1 MLSLCILTQTHKVS
15 AGLHKAW
22 GVQLQETSCPM
33 IGLLLLLLLVVVGLV
48 LLLLL
53 LLLLLVVVVG
63 LVVQPPLLLLL
74 TLCKPATMPF
84 ILTQLTAMH
93 LKSA

>member
-22 GVQLQETSCPM
+22 GVQLQETLCPM

-48 LLLLL
+48 LLLL